1 MGSLV
6 RRGIAFIAVVLF
18 CLTPALGQE
27 NPPTANAR
35 DQAAGNDALNGW
47 WTAALKN
54 RDERLAWWRDARFG
68 CFIHWGAYSVYGGEW
83 DGHNVGGYA
92 EHLMRLEKIPL
103 AVYKEKVVG
112 QFDPENFD
120 ADKWV
125 ALIKAA
131 GMKYVVITSKHH
143 DGFAMWPSD
152 VYKYDIRDN
161 TKFKRDPMQELSD
174 ACHRNGI
181 HFGFYYSHAF
191 DWEHPDAPGNDWDY
205 QNPGGDLGLF
215 GGATWYDSHPE
226 LVDKVKKY
234 VDEKCIPQL
243 QELIRKYHPEIFW
256 FDVGGKLPF
265 SEQIRIVKAVRAADP
280 NVVINGRAARGMGK
294 NFGDYV
300 DTSDNP
306 VEIRPTPGDW
316 ECIPT
321 VNNSY
326 GYHKLDNHYK
336 TPAFFVRLLAKT
348 AAKGGNMLL
357 NIGPMGDGRIDPNA
371 TAILSGIGQWM
382 AVNGDS
388 IHGTTRTPLDR
399 QAWGDSTL
407 KGDTLY
413 LHIFQW
419 PADDRLVVAGLQS
432 NISSAYLLADPAQNP
447 LSTER
452 LNDNDLVVHLPVIA
466 PDQVDSVVA
475 LKLAEPIK
483 ALPGFLLSD
492 QIADNRLLAYDGKI
506 QGGKVTYGDGKA
518 GNYGVAGFSHDGDS
532 ITWSARLNAPAEFD
546 VAVGYSTTSAD
557 QTGEYQLKIGDQT
570 LTHRV
575 VPTKVARSVTIVNVG
590 QVKLPAGENDITL
603 SPVNPDGPLMTLF
616 EIHLYPKNLEP
627 SAIGATK

>member
-1 MGSLV
+1 MCRWILLGLL
-6 RRGIAFIAVVLF
+6 IAA
-18 CLTPALGQE
+18 PALAQD
-27 NPPTANAR
+27 R
-35 DQAAGNDALNGW
+35 DADAAKAAVNGW
-47 WTAALKN
+47 WTAALPG
-54 RDERLAWWRDARFG
+54 RDARLAWWRDARFG

-83 DGHNVGGYA
+83 EGRNVGGYS
-92 EHLMRLEKIPL
+92 EHLMRLAKIPL
-103 AVYKEKVVG
+103 EVYKEKVVG

-131 GMKYVVITSKHH
+131 GMKYIVITAKHH

-152 VYKYDIRDN
+152 VYRYDIRDN

-174 ACHRNGI
+174 ACHRAGI

-205 QNPGGDLGLF
+205 ENPGGDRKLF
-215 GGATWYDSHPE
+215 GGADWYNVHPE

-243 QELIRKYHPEIFW
+243 LELIHKYHPEIFW

-265 SEQIRIVKAVRAADP
+265 SEQIRIVQAVRAADP
-280 NVVINGRAARGMGK
+280 NVVINGRAARFGGM

-357 NIGPMGDGRIDPNA
+357 NIGPMGDGTIDPNA
-371 TAILSGIGQWM
+371 TAILAGIGQWM

-388 IHGTTRTPLDR
+388 IHGASRTPLDR

-407 KGDTLY
+407 KGDQLY
-413 LHIFQW
+413 LHVFQW
-419 PADDRLVVAGLQS
+419 PTDGRLIVGGLQS
-432 NISSAYLLADPAQNP
+432 DVSHAYLLADPAQNP
-447 LSTER
+447 LATDR
-452 LNDNDLVVHLPVIA
+452 LNENDLLVHLPMIA
-466 PDQVDSVVA
+466 PDTVDSVIVLT
-475 LKLAEPIK
+475 LKEPIK
-483 ALPGFLLSD
+483 TSPGFLLAD
-492 QIADNRLLAYDGKI
+492 NIPDNRLLTFDGQI
-506 QGGKVTYGDGKA
+506 HGGKPTYGDGKA
-518 GNYGVAGFSHDGDS
+518 GNYAVTGFDQDGDS
-532 ITWSARLNAPAEFD
+532 ITWPVRINSPAQFD
-546 VAVGYSTTSAD
+546 VAVGYSTSSSD
-557 QTGEYQLKIGDQT
+557 QTGEYLLKIGDQT
-570 LTHRV
+570 LTHHV
-575 VPTKVARSVTIVNVG
+575 TPTAAARSVTIETIGRVR
-590 QVKLPAGENDITL
+590 LSAGEQDITL
-603 SPVNPDGPLMTLF
+603 SPIHPSGPLMNLF
-616 EIHLYPKNLEP
+616 EIHLYPVNLE
-627 SAIGATK
+627 SK